1 MKPTSLP
8 KKIMRCLSIFWS
20 NYLDLSNMYLRISLR
35 NFEEFSGSP
44 KTAKMPHILTNWR
57 VQRNWTDL
65 ERENHPHV
73 LTDENLSNSAKFRI
87 HLQSLDYYRWVNC
100 NFFQDCIRFSVD
112 RKERILLNMYLR
124 ISLRNF
130 EEFSGS
136 PKTAKMPHI
145 LTNWRFQRNW
155 IDLERS
161 WLLEMS

>member
-100 NFFQDCIRFSVD
+100 NFFQDCIRFFSTPF
-112 RKERILLNMYLR
+112 RKLKFYSWWNPPVYPKRLYGVYL
-124 ISLRNF
+124 F
-130 EEFSGS
+130 FG
-136 PKTAKMPHI
+136 
-145 LTNWRFQRNW
+145 W
-155 IDLERS
+155 IVHL
-161 WLLEMS
+161 